1 MVKSAKVVF
10 GGVVPWASGRRGNS
24 ASTPP
29 RSGSCSPRWASSD
42 RHDAMTWWKK
52 SEYART
58 VVSVLALSVAAWE
71 LAVRMFGIRTFLLPA
86 PSLVAVEI
94 FNNPG
99 FYAYQSLY
107 TIYITAIGFGLA
119 MVVGVALAVAIVS
132 SRFLDRTLYT
142 LLIASNSVPK
152 VALAPLFV
160 IWLGTGGEPKVAI
173 AALIAVFPVVIN
185 TTLGLPPFAPALIHL
200 AFSARAPSH
209 DVMLKIRL
217 PNALPSIFA
226 GAKVGISF
234 ALIGAIVGEF
244 VAGERGLGYVILTSQ
259 ATFNSPRAFAAL
271 VLLSVIGTIMFFL
284 VELCE
289 RWFLPWHVSQRNSKA
304 EY

>member
-1 MVKSAKVVF
+1 
-10 GGVVPWASGRRGNS
+10 
-24 ASTPP
+24 
-29 RSGSCSPRWASSD
+29 
-42 RHDAMTWWKK
+42 MTWWRR

-58 VVSVLALSVAAWE
+58 AVFVLLLAVGAWE
-71 LAVRMFGIRTFLLPA
+71 LGVRMFGIRSFLLPP
-86 PSLVAVEI
+86 PSVVAVEI

-99 FYAYQSLY
+99 FYANQSLY
-107 TIYITAIGFGLA
+107 TIYITVLGF
-119 MVVGVALAVAIVS
+119 ALAVIFGVGLAIAIVS

-142 LLIASNSVPK
+142 LLIASNAVPK
-152 VALAPLFV
+152 VALAPIFV

-173 AALIAVFPVVIN
+173 AALIALFPIVIN
-185 TTLGLPPFAPALIHL
+185 TTLGLRAVDPDMIDMAR
-200 AFSARAPSH
+200 SARAPHH

-244 VAGERGLGYVILTSQ
+244 VAGDRGLGYVILTSQ
-259 ATFNSPRAFAAL
+259 ATFNSPRAFAAII
-271 VLLSVIGTIMFFL
+271 LLSVIGTIMFFA

-289 RWFLPWHVSQRNSKA
+289 RWLLPWHVSQRNA
-304 EY
+304 RAQ

>member
-1 MVKSAKVVF
+1 MK
-10 GGVVPWASGRRGNS
+10 
-24 ASTPP
+24 
-29 RSGSCSPRWASSD
+29 
-42 RHDAMTWWKK
+42 WWRQ

-58 VVSVLALSVAAWE
+58 AVFVLLLAVAAWE
-71 LAVRMFGIRTFLLPA
+71 LAVRMFGIRTFLLPP
-86 PSLVAVEI
+86 PSQVLVEI
-94 FNNPG
+94 FNNPA

-107 TIYITAIGFGLA
+107 TIYITALGF
-119 MVVGVALAVAIVS
+119 ALAAIFGIALAIAIVS

-142 LLIASNSVPK
+142 LLVASNSVPK
-152 VALAPLFV
+152 VALAPIFV

-173 AALIAVFPVVIN
+173 AALIALFPIVIN
-185 TTLGLPPFAPALIHL
+185 TTLGLRAVDPDMIDMAR
-200 AFSARAPSH
+200 SARASH
-209 DVMLKIRL
+209 QDVMLKIRL

-259 ATFNSPRAFAAL
+259 ATFNSPRAFAAI
-271 VLLSVIGTIMFFL
+271 VLLSVIGTLMFFA

-289 RWFLPWHVSQRNSKA
+289 HVLLPWHISRRSA
-304 EY
+304 RAAH

>member
-1 MVKSAKVVF
+1 
-10 GGVVPWASGRRGNS
+10 
-24 ASTPP
+24 
-29 RSGSCSPRWASSD
+29 
-42 RHDAMTWWKK
+42 MTWWKK
-52 SEYART
+52 SEYACTVT
-58 VVSVLALSVAAWE
+58 VVLAGAVAIWE
-71 LAVRMFGIRTFLLPA
+71 LAVRLFGIRSFLLPA
-86 PSLVAVEI
+86 PSVVAVEI
-94 FNNPG
+94 ANNPG

-107 TIYITAIGFGLA
+107 TIYITAMGFGLA
-119 MVVGVALAVAIVS
+119 LGVGIVLAVAIVS

-173 AALIAVFPVVIN
+173 AALIAVFPIVIN
-185 TTLGLPPFAPALIHL
+185 TTLGLRAVDPDMIDL
-200 AFSARAPSH
+200 ARSARAANH
-209 DVMLKIRL
+209 DLMLKIRL

-226 GAKVGISF
+226 GAKVGVSF

-259 ATFNSPRAFAAL
+259 ATFNSPRAFAAI

-289 RWFLPWHVSQRNSKA
+289 RWFLPWHVSQRNAKA
-304 EY
+304 AQ